1 MNNQR
6 KLLSKAIRESIF
18 RGTLWASVF
27 AAALASGSLYAQ
39 DDADAE
45 DEGDETEQLL
55 EDQTVIKNY
64 VEVGFGNVSD
74 SSYRFGRYNGLEE
87 DGFFPVVNVD
97 IFRRGPWDGDDAS
110 YWRLTGNELGVET
123 RDLTFEMGRQGAY
136 NFHIGFDEIPNYQYD
151 DSQTIFKGA
160 RT

>member
-45 DEGDETEQLL
+45 DEGDDTEQLL

-74 SSYRFGRYNGLEE
+74 SSYRFGRYNGCLLYTS
-87 DGFFPVVNVD
+87 PS
-97 IFRRGPWDGDDAS
+97 P
-110 YWRLTGNELGVET
+110 
-123 RDLTFEMGRQGAY
+123 RD
-136 NFHIGFDEIPNYQYD
+136 
-151 DSQTIFKGA
+151 
-160 RT
+160 